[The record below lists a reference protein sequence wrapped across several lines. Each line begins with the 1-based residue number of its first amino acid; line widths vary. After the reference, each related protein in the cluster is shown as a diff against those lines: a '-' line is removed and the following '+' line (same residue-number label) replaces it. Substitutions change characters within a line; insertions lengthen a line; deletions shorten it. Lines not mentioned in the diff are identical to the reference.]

1 MFTGGYADRYGHKK
15 TIVVAILIKIAG
27 YIMMAQFQDFWGF
40 FWGCMMLAIGT
51 AVFKP
56 GGQGTL
62 ALNLKNK
69 NASLGWAIS
78 ANSERRAFLVLL

>member
-40 FWGCMMLAIGT
+40 FWDAMMLAIGT

-56 GGQGTL
+56 GVQGTL
-62 ALNLKNK
+62 ALNWKQEYQVGPFSTK
-69 NASLGWAIS
+69 
-78 ANSERRAFLVLL
+78 